1 MDIETFLSEDK
12 SIIIAPA
19 GYGKTFTIAEAISVY
34 NGNKKVLVLTHTHA
48 GIASLREKFE
58 QKGLASSVYHL
69 DTICSFALDLT
80 NTFHIPKNEI
90 PKASDAD
97 ALFDFAVEHA
107 TLILKANPIKQLLSI
122 KYEHLIVDE
131 YQDCTVAQHQM
142 VLELAKTLKTHLLGD
157 PLQGIFDFRG
167 QHIVDFNDD
176 SFCPFLQN
184 RQLLEIPWRWKNA
197 GQDALGQDLA
207 RIREK
212 LLSREDID
220 LKQYHSIKWV
230 QGADNDYAK
239 PQTDVK
245 KELFRELDR
254 GAVFIHPNCFS
265 IGQRK
270 AVVMHYPQLQL
281 IEPIDGRDYYTYC
294 QLFDKHSGQ
303 AVIKDV
309 TDMMRKVCKNEAINN
324 WIKADG
330 TLINKRRQEDQAIK
344 SKLESAFSP
353 LLKNKTYLKIANLIV
368 AIAKLPGI
376 VIYRKEFIRD
386 LYHTLIDADRLGL
399 TAMEAIV
406 RSRNILRRKGR
417 KMTQKSIGTTLL
429 TKGLEFDNVVV
440 LNADLFKDPRHLYVA
455 LTRCCKR
462 LVVIS
467 KSDVLHPYE

>member
-1 MDIETFLSEDK
+1 
-12 SIIIAPA
+12 
-19 GYGKTFTIAEAISVY
+19 
-34 NGNKKVLVLTHTHA
+34 
-48 GIASLREKFE
+48 
-58 QKGLASSVYHL
+58 
-69 DTICSFALDLT
+69 
-80 NTFHIPKNEI
+80 
-90 PKASDAD
+90 
-97 ALFDFAVEHA
+97 
-107 TLILKANPIKQLLSI
+107 
-122 KYEHLIVDE
+122 
-131 YQDCTVAQHQM
+131 
-142 VLELAKTLKTHLLGD
+142 
-157 PLQGIFDFRG
+157 
-167 QHIVDFNDD
+167 
-176 SFCPFLQN
+176 
-184 RQLLEIPWRWKNA
+184 
-197 GQDALGQDLA
+197 
-207 RIREK
+207 
-212 LLSREDID
+212 
-220 LKQYHSIKWV
+220 
-230 QGADNDYAK
+230 
-239 PQTDVK
+239 
-245 KELFRELDR
+245 
-254 GAVFIHPNCFS
+254 
-265 IGQRK
+265 
-270 AVVMHYPQLQL
+270 MHYPQLQL

-309 TDMMRKVCKNEAINN
+309 TDMMRKVCKNDAINN

-386 LYHTLIDADRLGL
+386 LYYTLVDADRLGL

-440 LNADLFKDPRHLYVA
+440 LNAHLFKDPRHLYVA

-467 KSDVLHPYE
+467 NSDVLHPYE